1 MLRLRKGTMVKYGGL
16 VDLGSGVSV
25 DETSDGI
32 PQLVAAEGQ
41 FDNGTKTADFTI
53 DWKNGKVQR
62 VTLGNKGSAF
72 TVTLNNGKAGDTYT
86 LEVVQDGTG
95 SRTVGSWVSSEP
107 STTVIWPSG
116 TPPTLTTTANRADV
130 FTFKRDDV
138 PATKKYLGQT
148 YGLNYAV

>member
-1 MLRLRKGTMVKYGGL
+1 MLRLRKGTIVKFGGL
-16 VDLGSGVSV
+16 IDLGLGITLE
-25 DETSDGI
+25 ETSDGL
-32 PQLVAAEGQ
+32 PQLVTAEGQ
-41 FDNGTKTADFTI
+41 YDNGTKTADFTI
-53 DWKNGKVQR
+53 NWQNGKVQR

-95 SRTVGSWVSSEP
+95 SRTISAWNAESGASVL
-107 STTVIWPSG
+107 WPSG

-130 FTFKRDDV
+130 ITFKRDDV
-138 PATKKYLGQT
+138 PATKRYLGQT